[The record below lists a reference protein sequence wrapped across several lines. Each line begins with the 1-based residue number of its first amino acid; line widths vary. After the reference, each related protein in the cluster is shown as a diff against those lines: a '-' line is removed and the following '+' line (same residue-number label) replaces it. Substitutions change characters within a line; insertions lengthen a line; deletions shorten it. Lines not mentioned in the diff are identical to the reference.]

1 MIATILLA
9 VALSQMQQC
18 IDQIDPLNEREHVA
32 TWSGRENRQCSVKI
46 ETLATNKGATLFA
59 GWYRWPL
66 ADMPQYSVVA
76 LVAYEGKKGS
86 SEVTPLLTR
95 VESEEMGRFAEAA
108 VKPAGG
114 QRVLDILSCVS
125 GTGGCAQEL
134 FAWRSGALVP
144 IATNYRDAFNR
155 KLPPGLTTYKSP
167 SIDLKTMTIRGG
179 GWRDGKDPNCCPSIS
194 MQCKVSLAGD
204 QAQLSACRTAKP
216 SDFD

>member
-1 MIATILLA
+1 MITTILLA
-9 VALSQMQQC
+9 VTLTQMQQC
-18 IDQIDPLNEREHVA
+18 IDQIDPLYERGQVA
-32 TWSGRENRQCSVKI
+32 TWSGRANSKCTVKI
-46 ETLATNKGATLFA
+46 ETLATNKDATLVA

-66 ADMPQYSVVA
+66 ADMPQYLVVA
-76 LVAYEGKKGS
+76 LVVYEKKN
-86 SEVTPLLTR
+86 EATPLLTR
-95 VESEEMGRFAEAA
+95 VESEEIARFEKVA
-108 VKPAGG
+108 VRPAGG
-114 QRVLDILSCVS
+114 QRVLDILSCVN

-134 FAWRSGALVP
+134 FAWRSGALLP

-204 QAQLSACRTAKP
+204 QARLSACRTAKP